1 MIPRYTLPEMAEL
14 WSPRT
19 RFELWLEVEIL
30 ALEAWAELGVI
41 PAGVAREV
49 REKARIEEER
59 IAQIEREVHH
69 DLIAFL
75 RSVQEQLGEEA
86 ARYLHFGL
94 TSNDVVDT
102 AQGVLLGQ
110 AADLLIREA
119 EGLGEAIARRAREHR
134 DTPMVGRTHGV
145 HAEPITFGWKLAV
158 WYREMGRN
166 LDRLRRAREVVRV
179 GKISGAVGTYAHLH
193 PRVEEY
199 VLSRLGLEPEIP
211 ATQVVQRDRHAE
223 FLCLLAVVGGSLE
236 KFAQEIRL
244 LQRTEVREA
253 EEPFG
258 AGQRGSSAMPHKK
271 NPEKCERVCGLGR
284 LLRGYALAALESQAL
299 WHERD
304 ISHSSVERVALADAT
319 TLLHYAL
326 RLMTEIVEGMRVHPD
341 RMRENLNLTGGLI
354 YSQRLLLALVERG
367 MTREEA
373 YRLVQRMALEVW
385 EEGGSL
391 LEKARE
397 EEAVRRLIPPGELEA
412 LFSPDFYLRWR
423 EEVFRRAGLG

>member
-1 MIPRYTLPEMAEL
+1 MAEL

-19 RFELWLEVEIL
+19 RFGLWLEVESL
-30 ALEAWAELGVI
+30 ALEAWAELGVV
-41 PAGVAREV
+41 PREAAREV
-49 REKARIEEER
+49 RAARVDEER
-59 IAQIEREVHH
+59 IAALEREVHH
-69 DLIAFL
+69 ELIAFL
-75 RSVQEQLGEEA
+75 RSVQEQVGEEA

-94 TSNDVVDT
+94 TSNDVIDT
-102 AQGVLLGQ
+102 AQGVLLSR
-110 AADLLIREA
+110 AAELLLKEA
-119 EGLGEAIARRAREHR
+119 GRLREAIAARAREHR

-158 WYREMGRN
+158 WHREMERN

-199 VLSRLGLEPEIP
+199 VLGKLGLEAEVP

-258 AGQRGSSAMPHKK
+258 AAQRGSSAMPHKR
-271 NPEKCERVCGLGR
+271 NPEKCERVCGLAR
-284 LLRGYALAALESQAL
+284 LLRGYAVAALESQAL

-319 TLLHYAL
+319 TVLHYAL
-326 RLMTEIVEGMRVHPD
+326 RLMAEVVEGLRVYPE
-341 RMRENLNLTGGLI
+341 RMLRHLDLTGGLI

-373 YRLVQRMALEVW
+373 YQLVQRMAMEVW

-391 LEKARE
+391 LEKAKK
-397 EEAVRRLIPPGELEA
+397 EAEVVGRIPPEELEE
-412 LFSPDFYLRWR
+412 LFHPRFYLRWR
-423 EEVFRRAGLG
+423 EEVFRRAGLE

>member
-19 RFELWLEVEIL
+19 RFELWLEVEAL
-30 ALEAWAELGVI
+30 VLEAWAELGVV
-41 PAGVAREV
+41 PREAAREV
-49 REKARIEEER
+49 RGARVDEGR
-59 IAQIEREVHH
+59 IAELELEVHH

-75 RSVQEQLGEEA
+75 RSIQEQVGEEA

-102 AQGVLLGQ
+102 AQGVLLGR

-119 EGLGEAIARRAREHR
+119 ERLKEAIARRARENR

-145 HAEPITFGWKLAV
+145 HAEPLTFGWKLAV
-158 WYREMGRN
+158 WYREMERN
-166 LDRLRRAREVVRV
+166 LERLRRAREVVRV

-199 VLSRLGLEPEIP
+199 VLSRLGLEAEVP

-253 EEPFG
+253 EEPF
-258 AGQRGSSAMPHKK
+258 ARGQRGSSAMPHKR
-271 NPEKCERVCGLGR
+271 NPEKCERVCGLSR
-284 LLRGYALAALESQAL
+284 LLRGYAVAVLESQAL

-326 RLMTEIVEGMRVHPD
+326 CLMTEIVEGMRVYPE
-341 RMRENLNLTGGLI
+341 RMRQNLELTGGLI
-354 YSQRLLLALVERG
+354 YSQRLLLTLVERG

-373 YRLVQRMALEVW
+373 YQLVQRMAMEVW

-391 LEKARE
+391 LEKAKGE
-397 EEAVRRLIPPGELEA
+397 EEVRRRLSLQELEEI
-412 LFSPDFYLRWR
+412 FSPDFYLRWR
-423 EEVFRRAGLG
+423 EEVFRRVGLE